1 MKKFIQGTLAVVISL
16 LLMECSSRVLLTL
29 MEGGNSS
36 SDYLFRLGVTSSPE
50 LGWQRIPE
58 FNSRLSP
65 EPGGIIR
72 RFDSRGFLLIDKE
85 DVSATRTVTP
95 TAPEQGGSTVHTG
108 DAMAGEQGASAAR
121 RTTVLTIGDSS
132 TFGWGVPPESSF
144 SEILDRMLPSIRV
157 INLGVVGYSSY
168 QGYKSLMKHAPS
180 LNPGLIIVSFNYNDR
195 RYVLS
200 EADFDSDEKF
210 SRDAAGRT
218 LNDITNSI
226 YTYRILNSAMR
237 KIGVVSPPGAGRR
250 IAHDARELEARVPP
264 ESYRE
269 NLRQFAR
276 FGKERQ
282 IPVIFLI
289 LGDNPAFTTHL
300 RRGTELL
307 EKSQY
312 ELATRALTIGMRL
325 DNPFSDIA
333 TKQLA
338 VALEKQGNSQA
349 AKETARVQ
357 PQFSA
362 AGGKPIYLDSAYH
375 DIMRN
380 VAKEYG
386 IKVVEAAKALEDDPS
401 MYVDFCHP
409 DERGHEL
416 IARLLYQS
424 VKPLV
429 EKM

>member
-1 MKKFIQGTLAVVISL
+1 MKKFIQGTLAILIVL
-16 LLMECSSRVLLTL
+16 LLMESFSRVLFTL
-29 MEGGNSS
+29 SSGGRSS
-36 SDYLFRLGVTSSPE
+36 SDYLYQLGVEASPE
-50 LGWQRIPE
+50 LGWQRISA
-58 FNSRLSP
+58 FNGRLSR

-72 RFDSRGFLLIDKE
+72 RFDSRGFLLTDRE
-85 DVSATRTVTP
+85 DILAARAGDVTATAQGVSSSHAAGATAQNT
-95 TAPEQGGSTVHTG
+95 
-108 DAMAGEQGASAAR
+108 SAAG
-121 RTTVLTIGDSS
+121 RTTILTIGDSS

-144 SEILDRMLPSIRV
+144 SEILDRMLPDKRV

-180 LNPGLIIVSFNYNDR
+180 LNPALIIVSFNYNDR

-237 KIGVVSPPGAGRR
+237 KVGVVSPPGAGRR
-250 IAHDARELEARVPP
+250 IVRDARELEARVPP

-312 ELATRALTIGMRL
+312 ELATRALTIGVRL

-333 TKQLA
+333 KKQLI

-349 AKETARVQ
+349 AKETTPVQ

-362 AGGKPIYLDSAYH
+362 AGGKPIYLDSEYH
-375 DIMRN
+375 DLMRS

-386 IKVVEAAKALEDDPS
+386 IAVVEAAKALEDDPS

-409 DERGHEL
+409 DTRGHEL

-424 VKPLV
+424 VKPRL